1 MSKANP
7 ITKLKGLAG
16 RMSSSVKG
24 MSAKDQTTMIMQNLR
39 RLADRP
45 AGKVPL
51 VGKLPV
57 EKQYLYVSGTL
68 LASLLL
74 AAGFTTYGAIK
85 SGNQGHYLDRA
96 GYLTML
102 SQRLPSLAL
111 QAVQGNEKAF
121 KDLKEESEDFTATL
135 KGLQNGD
142 AEAPPS
148 PMDAQAVLGQ
158 IDALWKKLQPQAA
171 LITQNQK
178 VLINLNKNIEKSARC
193 PTTCRS

>member
-68 LASLLL
+68 RLPAAGSGFHHLRRDQVGQPGPLSRPRRLSHHAL
-74 AAGFTTYGAIK
+74 AATAEPGIAGGA
-85 SGNQGHYLDRA
+85 G
-96 GYLTML
+96 
-102 SQRLPSLAL
+102 
-111 QAVQGNEKAF
+111 
-121 KDLKEESEDFTATL
+121 
-135 KGLQNGD
+135 
-142 AEAPPS
+142 
-148 PMDAQAVLGQ
+148 
-158 IDALWKKLQPQAA
+158 
-171 LITQNQK
+171 
-178 VLINLNKNIEKSARC
+178 
-193 PTTCRS
+193 